1 MEEIFDS
8 ISKELEKQVL
18 MKDEI
23 KKVVHSID
31 SLIRKGQR
39 IVQQIHS
46 NYSGAKEVCD
56 KTREIFPQLKELFKQ
71 LQSIVP
77 PDEYYRFISFW
88 KNNLQTIVFLLAF
101 VVWLESGELV
111 QLKTCEIELGFPG
124 KINGNPNNWAIEV
137 EDFLTGLSF
146 LPQELAR
153 LCVVSVISN
162 DFTLPVKIQSFVNDL
177 YNGYRLLNL
186 KNDFLRKRFDS
197 MKYDIKKIEDVNFE
211 IAVRGLRNQGK
222 EEELKDAQ

>member
-1 MEEIFDS
+1 M
-8 ISKELEKQVL
+8 
-18 MKDEI
+18 
-23 KKVVHSID
+23 
-31 SLIRKGQR
+31 
-39 IVQQIHS
+39 QQIHS
-46 NYSGAKEVCD
+46 NYSGANEICS

-71 LQSIVP
+71 LQEIVP

-88 KNNLQTIVFLLAF
+88 KNNLQTIVFLMAF
-101 VVWLESGELV
+101 IVWLETGNMV
-111 QLKTCEIELGFPG
+111 QLKDVELELGFPG
-124 KINGNPNNWAIEV
+124 KLKDNPNSWAIEV

-146 LPQELAR
+146 LPPELAR

-162 DFTLPVKIQSFVNDL
+162 DFNLPVKIQTFVNDL

-211 IAVRGLRNQGK
+211 IAVRGLRQEK
-222 EEELKDAQ
+222 VDKMDSQ